1 MLEVITDCCSKTYLD
16 MMKHTAM
23 NSNAWNMKYPINL
36 EPKHLKLDI
45 IENEPL
51 EPMLAGM
58 AMGLLIQIY
67 DKGGKDFFLPELSY
81 CAISMKDRYRT
92 DNPHIDHENDKDYIK
107 ILGLLNSDWG
117 PDDGGL
123 FMHGNE
129 AIPMVPTHFV
139 VFDPRITHC
148 ASEITT
154 DKKRLGLDFTV
165 KKK

>member
-16 MMKHTAM
+16 MMKHAAM
-23 NSNAWNMKYPINL
+23 SSNSWNMKYPINL

-51 EPMLAGM
+51 EPILAGM

-107 ILGLLNSDWG
+107 ILGLLNSHRG

-129 AIPMVPTHFV
+129 AIPMVPTYFV
-139 VFDPRITHC
+139 VFDPRVTHC
-148 ASEITT
+148 ASEILT

>member
-16 MMKHTAM
+16 MMKHAAM
-23 NSNAWNMKYPINL
+23 SSNSWNMKYPINL

-51 EPMLAGM
+51 ELMLAGM

-123 FMHGNE
+123 FMHVNE
-129 AIPMVPTHFV
+129 AIPMVPTYFV
-139 VFDPRITHC
+139 VFDPRVTHC
-148 ASEITT
+148 ASEILT